1 MYIIHGKNNMMTIF
15 YALISIP
22 LIAMPFEA
30 IDYIEFRLGKL
41 PKRWWYPAA
50 FLSEIPITLFLWW
63 AMGQ

>member
-1 MYIIHGKNNMMTIF
+1 MNVF
-15 YALISIP
+15 YFFALP

-30 IDYIEFRLGKL
+30 IDYIEFRLGE
-41 PKRWWYPAA
+41 PPERWWWPAA